1 MEVNVLIIR
10 VCIVSQTQNVV
21 QEMSDFSDIQDNYTY
36 FCYFLATGMLY
47 NWTSFLQLHSKVFKI
62 VQCRANI
69 CLKTMQSVPSLASH
83 FGIKF

>member
-1 MEVNVLIIR
+1 MT
-10 VCIVSQTQNVV
+10 QTQTNIV
-21 QEMSDFSDIQDNYTY
+21 QEMSNFFQTFKINNYTY

-47 NWTSFLQLHSKVFKI
+47 NWTSFLQLHSEVFKI

-69 CLKTMQSVPSLASH
+69 CLKTMQSVSSLASH